1 MDFDV
6 GLNTMHGKLSN
17 RNILKEVNDSQEE
30 GNNNDKNKNDNGE
43 TITKPG
49 IEKARKAI
57 EKIVVSIKNSYVTKN
72 KSILLMF

>member
-1 MDFDV
+1 MDFDI

-17 RNILKEVNDSQEE
+17 RNILKEVNGAQEE
-30 GNNNDKNKNDNGE
+30 NNNNEKNKSDNGE
-43 TITKPG
+43 PIKEPG
-49 IEKARKAI
+49 IEEARKAI

>member
-1 MDFDV
+1 MDFDI

-17 RNILKEVNDSQEE
+17 QNILKEVNGAQEE
-30 GNNNDKNKNDNGE
+30 NNNNEKNKNDNGE
-43 TITKPG
+43 PIKEPG
-49 IEKARKAI
+49 IEEARKVI